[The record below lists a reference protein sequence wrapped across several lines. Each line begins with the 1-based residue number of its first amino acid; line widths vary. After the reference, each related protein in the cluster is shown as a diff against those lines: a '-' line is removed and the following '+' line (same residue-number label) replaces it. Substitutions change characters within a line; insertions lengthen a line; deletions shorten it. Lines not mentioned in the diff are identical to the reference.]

1 MNNKFHDTENYY
13 MILEYCEKG
22 DLQTFM
28 LKNYPNFGIPIEEVR
43 KIA

>member
-1 MNNKFHDTENYY
+1 MNNKFNDQINYY

-22 DLQTFM
+22 DLQTYM
-28 LKNYPNFGIPIEEVR
+28 LQNYPSFGMPTNEVR